1 MHSIASQM
9 TTIPSEASLSRA
21 GYVLFGISSSLS
33 AAEVQNMKYYQKQC
47 WLASISQVF
56 DTLSRTDGVLLSPA
70 PGASS
75 SSSVVSAKYYFIGQ
89 EYYHL

>member
-1 MHSIASQM
+1 
-9 TTIPSEASLSRA
+9 
-21 GYVLFGISSSLS
+21 
-33 AAEVQNMKYYQKQC
+33 MKYYQKQC

-75 SSSVVSAKYYFIGQ
+75 SSSVVSAEYYFIAGSIATSSVVLFHQ
-89 EYYHL
+89 EYQQQGPLNHGARDT